1 MAFVLQDVINEIEE
15 TRSLEPLKKFKKENL
30 VKVAAHYGITPAV
43 GATKSHILNLIKDH
57 CVENDIIDEVEEK
70 PIAETAEIVRLKLD
84 FEREERRLAREAE
97 KALQDAQFAEAQ
109 KAREAAE
116 AEAEKAR
123 ELRLAELKEA
133 RELRELE
140 LKAEQEKAL
149 LAAEIEAKKEAAAR
163 EHELKMAGLGKHS
176 PSDKASVF
184 DPARNIRLV
193 PPFQEKEVDKYFAH
207 FEKVAD
213 SLNWPKESWV
223 LLLQSVLVG
232 KAQEIYGSL
241 SVEQSSNYEHVK
253 EAILK
258 AYELVPEAYRQKF
271 RNYLKYDSKTH
282 VEFAREKENLF
293 NRWCHSKEIG
303 QDFKK
308 LKQMVLLEE
317 FKDKV
322 RPDIRSHLDEQKV
335 EELEKAAIMADDY
348 ALTHKMSSKSGNPQQ
363 KRYHGS
369 GNRENVSRN
378 MDDRKRQGKSTENVG
393 LVSKV
398 EPLKPISCGH
408 CGKPGHIITN
418 CWKLGGKTP
427 CEHCGRFNHKSEDC
441 RIAKNK
447 LQKEVKPTGLTS
459 LKGLK
464 VSPFNESENSK
475 GVKVKPLIDRNS
487 FVEKNK
493 GIKVNPLHNDKSCI
507 EDEISP
513 NTESDYMENYK
524 PFISKGVVSL
534 VGDENSSQKVKILR
548 DTGATQSLMLDS
560 VLPLTEKSFTGA
572 NVLISGVEMG
582 VLEVP
587 LHEVNIKSSLINGNI
602 VIGMRPS
609 LPVEGIS
616 LILGNDLAG
625 EKVMVDPRVVEKPRD
640 DEETERL
647 AEKFPGIFPAS
658 VVTRSMKAK
667 EEAIKEQGKEEI
679 GLSGTFLENIDGK
692 FEERNKEKAD
702 KALMRKESRN
712 VKENIPEKQESE
724 SKSVISRQNLIEEQ
738 SNDKELLDLFKIALT
753 PVEAEKVSVG
763 YLIKDDI
770 LMRKWSPT
778 ACDNNEKGETVYQIV
793 VPTVYRRE
801 VLELAHDLPMSG
813 HLGVRKTYNRVLQ
826 HFFWPGLK
834 RDVAKWCRECHTCQ
848 LGGKPNQNIPQAPLH
863 PIPVFDEPFSHIII
877 DCVGPLPKTKS
888 QNEFLLTIMCSSTR
902 FPEAIPLRSIKTN
915 AILKAL
921 IKFFTIFGLPKSI
934 QSDQGT
940 NFMAHAFQ
948 QVMNQLGIKQY
959 KSSAYH
965 PESQGALERFHQTL
979 KTMIRMYCTENSRD
993 WDEGVHLLLFAVR
1006 ESVQESLGFS
1016 PFELVF
1022 GHAVR
1027 GPLLLLKEKWLDEDP
1042 EKISVLKYVAT
1053 FKDRLFRAGQMAKR
1067 NLQESQSKMKVW
1079 YDRKAKSRCFEPGDR
1094 VLVLFPVV
1102 GNPLQAKY
1110 SGPYKVV
1117 KKISDTNYLVK
1128 TPDRRKETQ
1137 VCHINM
1143 LKAYHEKPKPELVTL
1158 NNRLGLESLTHSK
1171 DCVGQVAE
1179 KEEDTESEVRLGN
1192 DQQPIKLQNSQILN
1206 DLDTKLSHLPSVQ
1219 RKELAEV
1226 ITQYREVFPDVP
1238 SKTNLI
1244 EHDVDVGD
1252 SAPIKQHPYRVSPM
1266 KKELLDKEV
1275 QYMLKNDIIEE
1286 SQSNWSSPC
1295 ILVPKHDGGFRF
1307 CTDFRKV
1314 NDKTKS
1320 DSFPIPRI
1328 ADCIDQIG
1336 NAKFVSTFDMLKG
1349 YWQVPLTQRAREI
1362 SAFVT
1367 PSGLYQYKVMP
1378 FGMKNAP
1385 ATFQRMVNKLVR
1397 DIDGC
1402 EGYIDDVVIYSDN
1415 WSDHIHQIKRFFQI
1429 MREAK
1434 LTINLMKSEFGKA
1447 TVKYLGHIVGQGQV
1461 RPLDA
1466 KIQTIAKFPI
1476 PTSRKELAR
1485 FLGMAGYYRN
1495 FCLNFSDIAAPLTN
1509 LLSKKV
1515 KFVWTDDCQMAFDKV
1530 KLLLQKSP
1538 VLKSP
1543 DYEKPFK
1550 LIIDSSDVGTGS
1562 VLVQE
1567 ASDGLDHPV
1576 SYFSKKFLKYQKNY
1590 SVVEKETLGLVLA
1603 LEHFDVYL
1611 GSTPFKIKVYTDHN
1625 PLTFLKTMKNKNQR
1639 LVRWSLALQE
1649 YNLEIQHIPGSENV
1663 VADALSRCIG

>member
-1 MAFVLQDVINEIEE
+1 MAFVLQEVINEIEE
-15 TRSLEPLKKFKKENL
+15 TRSLEPLKKLKKENL
-30 VKVAAHYGITPAV
+30 LKVAAHYGITPAV

-57 CVENDIIDEVEEK
+57 CVEHDIIDEVEEK

-116 AEAEKAR
+116 AEAKRAR
-123 ELRLAELKEA
+123 EAAEAEAQRARDLRLAELKEA

-140 LKAEQEKAL
+140 LKAEREKRDLELKAEQEKAL
-149 LAAEIEAKKEAAAR
+149 LEAEKEAAAR
-163 EHELKMAGLGKHS
+163 EHELKMAGLGKQS

-369 GNRENVSRN
+369 GNRENISRN

-427 CEHCGRFNHKSEDC
+427 CEHCGKFNHKSEDC

-447 LQKEVKPTGLTS
+447 LQKEVKTTGLTS

-475 GVKVKPLIDRNS
+475 GVKVKPLIDRNH

-493 GIKVNPLHNDKSCI
+493 GIKVNPLHNDKICI
-507 EDEISP
+507 EDKISP
-513 NTESDYMENYK
+513 KTESDYMENYK
-524 PFISKGVVSL
+524 PFISEGVVSL

-560 VLPLTEKSFTGA
+560 VLPLTENSFAGA

-582 VLEVP
+582 ILEVP

-625 EKVMVDPRVVEKPRD
+625 ERVMVDPRVVDKPRD
-640 DEETERL
+640 DERTERL

-667 EEAIKEQGKEEI
+667 KEAIKEQGKEEI
-679 GLSGTFLENIDGK
+679 DLSGTFLENIDGK

-702 KALMRKESRN
+702 KALMRNESRN

-753 PVEAEKVSVG
+753 PLEAEKVSVG
-763 YLIKDDI
+763 YLIKDNI
-770 LMRKWSPT
+770 LMRKWSS
-778 ACDNNEKGETVYQIV
+778 
-793 VPTVYRRE
+793 
-801 VLELAHDLPMSG
+801 H
-813 HLGVRKTYNRVLQ
+813 RV
-826 HFFWPGLK
+826 
-834 RDVAKWCRECHTCQ
+834 
-848 LGGKPNQNIPQAPLH
+848 
-863 PIPVFDEPFSHIII
+863 
-877 DCVGPLPKTKS
+877 
-888 QNEFLLTIMCSSTR
+888 TI
-902 FPEAIPLRSIKTN
+902 
-915 AILKAL
+915 
-921 IKFFTIFGLPKSI
+921 
-934 QSDQGT
+934 
-940 NFMAHAFQ
+940 
-948 QVMNQLGIKQY
+948 
-959 KSSAYH
+959 
-965 PESQGALERFHQTL
+965 
-979 KTMIRMYCTENSRD
+979 
-993 WDEGVHLLLFAVR
+993 
-1006 ESVQESLGFS
+1006 
-1016 PFELVF
+1016 
-1022 GHAVR
+1022 

-1053 FKDRLFRAGQMAKR
+1053 FKDRLFRAGQIAKR

-1158 NNRLGLESLTHSK
+1158 NNRLGLESPTHSK
-1171 DCVGQVAE
+1171 DSVGQVAE

-1192 DQQPIKLQNSQILN
+1192 NQQPIKLQNSQILN
-1206 DLDTKLSHLPSVQ
+1206 DLGTKLSHLPLVQ

-1336 NAKFVSTFDMLKG
+1336 NVKFVSTFDMLKG

-1402 EGYIDDVVIYSDN
+1402 EGYIDDVVIFSDN
-1415 WSDHIHQIKRFFQI
+1415 WSDHIRQIERFFQI

-1466 KIQTIAKFPI
+1466 KIQTIVKYPI

-1485 FLGMAGYYRN
+1485 FLGMAGYYRS

-1515 KFVWTDDCQMAFDKV
+1515 KFVWTDDCQLAFDKV

-1538 VLKSP
+1538 VLK
-1543 DYEKPFK
+1543 
-1550 LIIDSSDVGTGS
+1550 IQT
-1562 VLVQE
+1562 
-1567 ASDGLDHPV
+1567 
-1576 SYFSKKFLKYQKNY
+1576 
-1590 SVVEKETLGLVLA
+1590 T
-1603 LEHFDVYL
+1603 
-1611 GSTPFKIKVYTDHN
+1611 
-1625 PLTFLKTMKNKNQR
+1625 R
-1639 LVRWSLALQE
+1639 
-1649 YNLEIQHIPGSENV
+1649 NLLN
-1663 VADALSRCIG
+1663 

>member
-1 MAFVLQDVINEIEE
+1 MA
-15 TRSLEPLKKFKKENL
+15 S
-30 VKVAAHYGITPAV
+30 
-43 GATKSHILNLIKDH
+43 
-57 CVENDIIDEVEEK
+57 
-70 PIAETAEIVRLKLD
+70 
-84 FEREERRLAREAE
+84 
-97 KALQDAQFAEAQ
+97 
-109 KAREAAE
+109 
-116 AEAEKAR
+116 
-123 ELRLAELKEA
+123 
-133 RELRELE
+133 
-140 LKAEQEKAL
+140 
-149 LAAEIEAKKEAAAR
+149 
-163 EHELKMAGLGKHS
+163 LGKQS
-176 PSDKASVF
+176 PSDKASAF

-282 VEFAREKENLF
+282 VEFARENENLF

-322 RPDIRSHLDEQKV
+322 RPDIRSRLDEQKM

-369 GNRENVSRN
+369 GNRENISRN
-378 MDDRKRQGKSTENVG
+378 MDGRKRQGKSTENVG

-427 CEHCGRFNHKSEDC
+427 CEHCGRFNQKSEDC

-447 LQKEVKPTGLTS
+447 LQKEVKPSGLTS

-464 VSPFNESENSK
+464 VSPFSESENSK
-475 GVKVKPLIDRNS
+475 GVKVKPLIDRNNL
-487 FVEKNK
+487 VEKNK

-524 PFISKGVVSL
+524 PFISEGVVSL

-560 VLPLTEKSFTGA
+560 VLPLTENSFTGA

-640 DEETERL
+640 DEKTERL

-667 EEAIKEQGKEEI
+667 KEAIKEQGKEEI
-679 GLSGTFLENIDGK
+679 GLSGTFLENTDVK

-702 KALMRKESRN
+702 KALMRNESRN

-724 SKSVISRQNLIEEQ
+724 SKSVISRQNLIVEQ
-738 SNDKELLDLFKIALT
+738 SKAKELLDLFKIALT

-763 YLIKDDI
+763 YLIKDNI
-770 LMRKWSPT
+770 MMRKWST
-778 ACDNNEKGETVYQIV
+778 HHV
-793 VPTVYRRE
+793 
-801 VLELAHDLPMSG
+801 
-813 HLGVRKTYNRVLQ
+813 
-826 HFFWPGLK
+826 
-834 RDVAKWCRECHTCQ
+834 
-848 LGGKPNQNIPQAPLH
+848 
-863 PIPVFDEPFSHIII
+863 
-877 DCVGPLPKTKS
+877 
-888 QNEFLLTIMCSSTR
+888 TIR
-902 FPEAIPLRSIKTN
+902 
-915 AILKAL
+915 
-921 IKFFTIFGLPKSI
+921 
-934 QSDQGT
+934 
-940 NFMAHAFQ
+940 
-948 QVMNQLGIKQY
+948 
-959 KSSAYH
+959 
-965 PESQGALERFHQTL
+965 
-979 KTMIRMYCTENSRD
+979 
-993 WDEGVHLLLFAVR
+993 
-1006 ESVQESLGFS
+1006 
-1016 PFELVF
+1016 
-1022 GHAVR
+1022 
-1027 GPLLLLKEKWLDEDP
+1027 PLLLLKEKWLDEDP

-1067 NLQESQSKMKVW
+1067 NIQESQSKMKVW
-1079 YDRKAKSRCFEPGDR
+1079 YDRKAQSRYFEPGDR
-1094 VLVLFPVV
+1094 VLVLFPVI
-1102 GNPLQAKY
+1102 GYPLQAKY

-1143 LKAYHEKPKPELVTL
+1143 LKAYYEKPKPELVTL
-1158 NNRLGLESLTHSK
+1158 NNRLGLESPTHGK

-1206 DLDTKLSHLPSVQ
+1206 DLGTKLSHLPSVK

-1266 KKELLDKEV
+1266 KKELLDNEV

-1328 ADCIDQIG
+1328 FNCIDQIG
-1336 NAKFVSTFDMLKG
+1336 IAKFVSTFDMLKG

-1362 SAFVT
+1362 STFVT
-1367 PSGLYQYKVMP
+1367 PNGLYQYKVMP

-1402 EGYIDDVVIYSDN
+1402 EGYIDDVVIFSDN
-1415 WSDHIHQIKRFFQI
+1415 WSDHIRQIKRFFQI

-1466 KIQTIAKFPI
+1466 KIQTIVKYPI

-1495 FCLNFSDIAAPLTN
+1495 FCLNFSEIAAPLTN

-1515 KFVWTDDCQMAFDKV
+1515 KFVWTDDCQLAFDKV
-1530 KLLLQKSP
+1530 KLLLIP

-1550 LIIDSSDVGTGS
+1550 LIIESSDVGTGS

-1625 PLTFLKTMKNKNQR
+1625 LTFLKTMKNKNQR

-1649 YNLEIQHIPGSENV
+1649 YNLEIQHIPGFENV
-1663 VADALSRCIG
+1663 VADALSRCIGC

>member
-15 TRSLEPLKKFKKENL
+15 TRSLEPLKKLKKENL

-57 CVENDIIDEVEEK
+57 CVEHDIIDEVEEK

-109 KAREAAE
+109 RAREEAQKAREAAE
-116 AEAEKAR
+116 AEAKRAR
-123 ELRLAELKEA
+123 EAAEAEAQRARDLRLAELKEA

-140 LKAEQEKAL
+140 LKAEREKRDLELKAEQEKAL
-149 LAAEIEAKKEAAAR
+149 LEAEKEAAAR
-163 EHELKMAGLGKHS
+163 EHELKMASLGKHP

-271 RNYLKYDSKTH
+271 RNYLKFDSKTH

-293 NRWCHSKEIG
+293 NRWCHSKEVG

-363 KRYHGS
+363 KRYHCS
-369 GNRENVSRN
+369 GNRENISRN

-475 GVKVKPLIDRNS
+475 GVKVKPLIDRNNL
-487 FVEKNK
+487 VEKNK
-493 GIKVNPLHNDKSCI
+493 GIKVNPLHSDKSCT
-507 EDEISP
+507 EDGIRTS
-513 NTESDYMENYK
+513 TESDYMENYK
-524 PFISKGVVSL
+524 PFISEGVVSL

-560 VLPLTEKSFTGA
+560 VLPLTGNSFTGA

-582 VLEVP
+582 ILEVP

-625 EKVMVDPRVVEKPRD
+625 EKVMVDPRVVEKPRE
-640 DEETERL
+640 DEETEKL

-667 EEAIKEQGKEEI
+667 KEAIKEQGKEEI
-679 GLSGTFLENIDGK
+679 GLSGTFLENIDVK
-692 FEERNKEKAD
+692 FEERIQEKAE
-702 KALMRKESRN
+702 KALMRNESRN

-724 SKSVISRQNLIEEQ
+724 SKSVISRQNLIVEQ
-738 SNDKELLDLFKIALT
+738 SKDKELLDLFKIALT

-763 YLIKDDI
+763 YLIKENI
-770 LMRKWSPT
+770 LMRKWS
-778 ACDNNEKGETVYQIV
+778 
-793 VPTVYRRE
+793 
-801 VLELAHDLPMSG
+801 
-813 HLGVRKTYNRVLQ
+813 
-826 HFFWPGLK
+826 
-834 RDVAKWCRECHTCQ
+834 
-848 LGGKPNQNIPQAPLH
+848 
-863 PIPVFDEPFSHIII
+863 SH
-877 DCVGPLPKTKS
+877 CVTIGP
-888 QNEFLLTIMCSSTR
+888 
-902 FPEAIPLRSIKTN
+902 
-915 AILKAL
+915 
-921 IKFFTIFGLPKSI
+921 
-934 QSDQGT
+934 
-940 NFMAHAFQ
+940 
-948 QVMNQLGIKQY
+948 
-959 KSSAYH
+959 
-965 PESQGALERFHQTL
+965 
-979 KTMIRMYCTENSRD
+979 
-993 WDEGVHLLLFAVR
+993 
-1006 ESVQESLGFS
+1006 
-1016 PFELVF
+1016 
-1022 GHAVR
+1022 
-1027 GPLLLLKEKWLDEDP
+1027 PLLLLKEKWLDEDP

-1053 FKDRLFRAGQMAKR
+1053 FKDRLFRAGQIAKR

-1158 NNRLGLESLTHSK
+1158 NNRLGLESPTHSK

-1179 KEEDTESEVRLGN
+1179 KEEDTESEVKLGN

-1206 DLDTKLSHLPSVQ
+1206 DLGTKLSHLPLVQ

-1252 SAPIKQHPYRVSPM
+1252 SAPIKQHPYRLSPM

-1336 NAKFVSTFDMLKG
+1336 NAKFVSKFDMLKG

-1402 EGYIDDVVIYSDN
+1402 EGYIDDVVIFSDN
-1415 WSDHIHQIKRFFQI
+1415 WSDHIRQIERFFQI

-1466 KIQTIAKFPI
+1466 KIQTIVKYPI

-1515 KFVWTDDCQMAFDKV
+1515 KFVWTDDC
-1530 KLLLQKSP
+1530 
-1538 VLKSP
+1538 
-1543 DYEKPFK
+1543 
-1550 LIIDSSDVGTGS
+1550 
-1562 VLVQE
+1562 
-1567 ASDGLDHPV
+1567 
-1576 SYFSKKFLKYQKNY
+1576 
-1590 SVVEKETLGLVLA
+1590 
-1603 LEHFDVYL
+1603 
-1611 GSTPFKIKVYTDHN
+1611 
-1625 PLTFLKTMKNKNQR
+1625 
-1639 LVRWSLALQE
+1639 
-1649 YNLEIQHIPGSENV
+1649 
-1663 VADALSRCIG
+1663 

>member
-1 MAFVLQDVINEIEE
+1 M
-15 TRSLEPLKKFKKENL
+15 
-30 VKVAAHYGITPAV
+30 
-43 GATKSHILNLIKDH
+43 
-57 CVENDIIDEVEEK
+57 
-70 PIAETAEIVRLKLD
+70 
-84 FEREERRLAREAE
+84 
-97 KALQDAQFAEAQ
+97 
-109 KAREAAE
+109 
-116 AEAEKAR
+116 
-123 ELRLAELKEA
+123 
-133 RELRELE
+133 
-140 LKAEQEKAL
+140 
-149 LAAEIEAKKEAAAR
+149 
-163 EHELKMAGLGKHS
+163 
-176 PSDKASVF
+176 
-184 DPARNIRLV
+184 
-193 PPFQEKEVDKYFAH
+193 
-207 FEKVAD
+207 
-213 SLNWPKESWV
+213 
-223 LLLQSVLVG
+223 
-232 KAQEIYGSL
+232 
-241 SVEQSSNYEHVK
+241 
-253 EAILK
+253 
-258 AYELVPEAYRQKF
+258 
-271 RNYLKYDSKTH
+271 
-282 VEFAREKENLF
+282 
-293 NRWCHSKEIG
+293 
-303 QDFKK
+303 
-308 LKQMVLLEE
+308 
-317 FKDKV
+317 
-322 RPDIRSHLDEQKV
+322 
-335 EELEKAAIMADDY
+335 
-348 ALTHKMSSKSGNPQQ
+348 
-363 KRYHGS
+363 
-369 GNRENVSRN
+369 
-378 MDDRKRQGKSTENVG
+378 
-393 LVSKV
+393 VSKV

-464 VSPFNESENSK
+464 VSPFNESENLK
-475 GVKVKPLIDRNS
+475 GVRVNPLIDRNN

-524 PFISKGVVSL
+524 PFISEGVVSL

-560 VLPLTEKSFTGA
+560 VLPLTENSFTGA

-602 VIGMRPS
+602 VIGTRPS

-640 DEETERL
+640 N
-647 AEKFPGIFPAS
+647 EKN
-658 VVTRSMKAK
+658 VVTRSMKANK
-667 EEAIKEQGKEEI
+667 EAIKEQGKEEI

-702 KALMRKESRN
+702 TALMRNESRN
-712 VKENIPEKQESE
+712 VKENIPEKQGRE

-753 PVEAEKVSVG
+753 PLEAEKVSVG
-763 YLIKDDI
+763 YSIKENI
-770 LMRKWSPT
+770 LMRKWS
-778 ACDNNEKGETVYQIV
+778 
-793 VPTVYRRE
+793 
-801 VLELAHDLPMSG
+801 
-813 HLGVRKTYNRVLQ
+813 
-826 HFFWPGLK
+826 
-834 RDVAKWCRECHTCQ
+834 
-848 LGGKPNQNIPQAPLH
+848 
-863 PIPVFDEPFSHIII
+863 SH
-877 DCVGPLPKTKS
+877 CV
-888 QNEFLLTIMCSSTR
+888 TI
-902 FPEAIPLRSIKTN
+902 
-915 AILKAL
+915 
-921 IKFFTIFGLPKSI
+921 
-934 QSDQGT
+934 
-940 NFMAHAFQ
+940 
-948 QVMNQLGIKQY
+948 
-959 KSSAYH
+959 
-965 PESQGALERFHQTL
+965 
-979 KTMIRMYCTENSRD
+979 
-993 WDEGVHLLLFAVR
+993 
-1006 ESVQESLGFS
+1006 
-1016 PFELVF
+1016 
-1022 GHAVR
+1022 
-1027 GPLLLLKEKWLDEDP
+1027 GPLLLLKEKWLDEDL

-1053 FKDRLFRAGQMAKR
+1053 FKDRLFRAGQIAKR

-1158 NNRLGLESLTHSK
+1158 NNRLGLESPTHSK

-1179 KEEDTESEVRLGN
+1179 KEEDTESEVRLEN

-1206 DLDTKLSHLPSVQ
+1206 DLGTKLSHLPSVQ

-1295 ILVPKHDGGFRF
+1295 ILVPKHDGRFRF

-1378 FGMKNAP
+1378 FGIKNAP
-1385 ATFQRMVNKLVR
+1385 ATFQTMVNKLVR

-1402 EGYIDDVVIYSDN
+1402 EGYIDDVVIFSDN
-1415 WSDHIHQIKRFFQI
+1415 WSDHIRQIKRFFQI
-1429 MREAK
+1429 MLEAK

-1466 KIQTIAKFPI
+1466 KIQTIVKYPI

-1495 FCLNFSDIAAPLTN
+1495 FCLNFSDVAAPLTN

-1515 KFVWTDDCQMAFDKV
+1515 KFVWTDDCQLAFDKV

-1538 VLKSP
+1538 ILKSP

-1550 LIIDSSDVGTGS
+1550 LIIDRSDVGTGS

-1625 PLTFLKTMKNKNQR
+1625 PLTFLKTMKNKKQR

>member
-1 MAFVLQDVINEIEE
+1 MAFVLQDIINEIEE
-15 TRSLEPLKKFKKENL
+15 TRSLDPLKKLKKENL
-30 VKVAAHYGITPAV
+30 VKVAAHYRITPAV
-43 GATKSHILNLIKDH
+43 GATKSHILDLIKDH

-70 PIAETAEIVRLKLD
+70 PTAETAEVLKLRLEI
-84 FEREERRLAREAE
+84 EREERRLAREEAQRARDAE

-109 KAREAAE
+109 KAREAA
-116 AEAEKAR
+116 R
-123 ELRLAELKEA
+123 DLRLAELKEA

-149 LAAEIEAKKEAAAR
+149 LEAEKEAAAR

-176 PSDKASVF
+176 PSDKASAF

-369 GNRENVSRN
+369 GNRENISRN

-464 VSPFNESENSK
+464 VSPFNESENQK
-475 GVKVKPLIDRNS
+475 GVKVKPLIDRNN

-524 PFISKGVVSL
+524 PFISEGVVSL

-560 VLPLTEKSFTGA
+560 VLPLTENSFTGA

-587 LHEVNIKSSLINGNI
+587 LHEVNIKSSLINGKI

-625 EKVMVDPRVVEKPRD
+625 ERVMVDPRVVEKPRD
-640 DEETERL
+640 DEKTERL

-667 EEAIKEQGKEEI
+667 KEAIKEQGKEEI
-679 GLSGTFLENIDGK
+679 DLSGTFLENNDGK

-702 KALMRKESRN
+702 KALMRNESRN

-724 SKSVISRQNLIEEQ
+724 SKSVISRQNLIVEQ
-738 SNDKELLDLFKIALT
+738 SKDKELLDLFKIALT

-763 YLIKDDI
+763 YLIKDNI
-770 LMRKWSPT
+770 LMRKWSS
-778 ACDNNEKGETVYQIV
+778 
-793 VPTVYRRE
+793 
-801 VLELAHDLPMSG
+801 H
-813 HLGVRKTYNRVLQ
+813 RV
-826 HFFWPGLK
+826 
-834 RDVAKWCRECHTCQ
+834 
-848 LGGKPNQNIPQAPLH
+848 
-863 PIPVFDEPFSHIII
+863 
-877 DCVGPLPKTKS
+877 
-888 QNEFLLTIMCSSTR
+888 TI
-902 FPEAIPLRSIKTN
+902 
-915 AILKAL
+915 
-921 IKFFTIFGLPKSI
+921 
-934 QSDQGT
+934 
-940 NFMAHAFQ
+940 
-948 QVMNQLGIKQY
+948 
-959 KSSAYH
+959 
-965 PESQGALERFHQTL
+965 
-979 KTMIRMYCTENSRD
+979 
-993 WDEGVHLLLFAVR
+993 
-1006 ESVQESLGFS
+1006 
-1016 PFELVF
+1016 
-1022 GHAVR
+1022 

-1158 NNRLGLESLTHSK
+1158 NNRLGLESPTHSK

-1179 KEEDTESEVRLGN
+1179 KEEDTESAVRLGN

-1206 DLDTKLSHLPSVQ
+1206 DLGTKLSHLPLVQ

-1238 SKTNLI
+1238 SKTDLI

-1266 KKELLDKEV
+1266 KKELLDKKV

-1295 ILVPKHDGGFRF
+1295 ILVPKHDSGFRF

-1336 NAKFVSTFDMLKG
+1336 NAKLVSTFDMLKG

-1402 EGYIDDVVIYSDN
+1402 EGYIDDVVIFSDN
-1415 WSDHIHQIKRFFQI
+1415 WSDHIRQIKRFFQI

-1466 KIQTIAKFPI
+1466 KIQTIVKYPI

-1515 KFVWTDDCQMAFDKV
+1515 KFVWTDDCQLAFDKV

>member
-30 VKVAAHYGITPAV
+30 IKVAAHYGITPAI

-57 CVENDIIDEVEEK
+57 CVENDIIDEVEDK

-109 KAREAAE
+109 R
-116 AEAEKAR
+116 AR

-140 LKAEQEKAL
+140 LKAEAD
-149 LAAEIEAKKEAAAR
+149 KEAATR
-163 EHELKMAGLGKHS
+163 EHELKMASLGIHTPK
-176 PSDKASVF
+176 DKSSAF

-335 EELEKAAIMADDY
+335 EELEKAAVMADDY

-363 KRYHGS
+363 KRFHGS
-369 GNRENVSRN
+369 GNRENISRN

-464 VSPFNESENSK
+464 VSPFNESENQK
-475 GVKVKPLIDRNS
+475 GVKVKPLIDRS
-487 FVEKNK
+487 HFVEKNK

-524 PFISKGVVSL
+524 PFISEGVVSL

-560 VLPLTEKSFTGA
+560 VLPLTENSFTGA

-602 VIGMRPS
+602 VIGTRPS

-667 EEAIKEQGKEEI
+667 KEVIKEQGKEEI
-679 GLSGTFLENIDGK
+679 GLSGTFLENIGVK
-692 FEERNKEKAD
+692 FEERNSEKAE
-702 KALMRKESRN
+702 KAFMRNESRN

-724 SKSVISRQNLIEEQ
+724 SKSVISRQNLIVEQ
-738 SNDKELLDLFKIALT
+738 SKDKELLDLFKIALT
-753 PVEAEKVSVG
+753 PLEAEKVSVG
-763 YLIKDDI
+763 YLIKDNI
-770 LMRKWSPT
+770 LMRKWS
-778 ACDNNEKGETVYQIV
+778 
-793 VPTVYRRE
+793 
-801 VLELAHDLPMSG
+801 
-813 HLGVRKTYNRVLQ
+813 
-826 HFFWPGLK
+826 
-834 RDVAKWCRECHTCQ
+834 
-848 LGGKPNQNIPQAPLH
+848 
-863 PIPVFDEPFSHIII
+863 SH
-877 DCVGPLPKTKS
+877 CV
-888 QNEFLLTIMCSSTR
+888 TI
-902 FPEAIPLRSIKTN
+902 
-915 AILKAL
+915 
-921 IKFFTIFGLPKSI
+921 
-934 QSDQGT
+934 
-940 NFMAHAFQ
+940 
-948 QVMNQLGIKQY
+948 
-959 KSSAYH
+959 
-965 PESQGALERFHQTL
+965 
-979 KTMIRMYCTENSRD
+979 
-993 WDEGVHLLLFAVR
+993 
-1006 ESVQESLGFS
+1006 
-1016 PFELVF
+1016 
-1022 GHAVR
+1022 
-1027 GPLLLLKEKWLDEDP
+1027 GPLLLLKEKWLDKDP

-1053 FKDRLFRAGQMAKR
+1053 FKDRLFRAGQIAKR

-1158 NNRLGLESLTHSK
+1158 NNRLGLESPTHSK

-1206 DLDTKLSHLPSVQ
+1206 DLGTKLSHLPSVQ

-1349 YWQVPLTQRAREI
+1349 YWQVPLTQRAREV

-1397 DIDGC
+1397 NIDGC
-1402 EGYIDDVVIYSDN
+1402 EGYIDDVVIFSDN
-1415 WSDHIHQIKRFFQI
+1415 WSDHIRQIERFFQI

-1495 FCLNFSDIAAPLTN
+1495 FCLNFSEIAAPLTN

-1515 KFVWTDDCQMAFDKV
+1515 KFVWTDDCQLAFDKV

-1625 PLTFLKTMKNKNQR
+1625 PLTFLKLKTMKNKNQR
-1639 LVRWSLALQE
+1639 LVRWSLALQ
-1649 YNLEIQHIPGSENV
+1649 
-1663 VADALSRCIG
+1663 

>member
-15 TRSLEPLKKFKKENL
+15 TRSLESLKKFKKENL
-30 VKVAAHYGITPAV
+30 VKVAVHYGITPAV

-57 CVENDIIDEVEEK
+57 CVEHDIIDEVEEK

-109 KAREAAE
+109 RAREAAREAAE
-116 AEAEKAR
+116 AEAQRAR
-123 ELRLAELKEA
+123 DLRLAELKEA

-149 LAAEIEAKKEAAAR
+149 LEAEKEAAAR
-163 EHELKMAGLGKHS
+163 EHELKMASLGKQS
-176 PSDKASVF
+176 PSDKASAF

-335 EELEKAAIMADDY
+335 EELEKAAVMADDY

-369 GNRENVSRN
+369 GNRENISRN

-464 VSPFNESENSK
+464 VSPFNESENQK
-475 GVKVKPLIDRNS
+475 GVKVKPLIDRNN

-493 GIKVNPLHNDKSCI
+493 GIKVNPLYNVKSCI

-524 PFISKGVVSL
+524 PFISEGVVSL

-560 VLPLTEKSFTGA
+560 VLPLTENSFTGA

-587 LHEVNIKSSLINGNI
+587 LYEVNIKSSLINGNI

-625 EKVMVDPRVVEKPRD
+625 ERVMVDPRVVEKPRD
-640 DEETERL
+640 NEKTERL

-667 EEAIKEQGKEEI
+667 KEAIKEQGKEEI

-692 FEERNKEKAD
+692 FEERIKEKAE
-702 KALMRKESRN
+702 KALMRNESRN

-738 SNDKELLDLFKIALT
+738 SKDKELLDLFKIALT

-763 YLIKDDI
+763 YLIKDNI
-770 LMRKWSPT
+770 LMRKWSS
-778 ACDNNEKGETVYQIV
+778 
-793 VPTVYRRE
+793 
-801 VLELAHDLPMSG
+801 H
-813 HLGVRKTYNRVLQ
+813 RV
-826 HFFWPGLK
+826 
-834 RDVAKWCRECHTCQ
+834 
-848 LGGKPNQNIPQAPLH
+848 
-863 PIPVFDEPFSHIII
+863 
-877 DCVGPLPKTKS
+877 
-888 QNEFLLTIMCSSTR
+888 TI
-902 FPEAIPLRSIKTN
+902 
-915 AILKAL
+915 
-921 IKFFTIFGLPKSI
+921 
-934 QSDQGT
+934 
-940 NFMAHAFQ
+940 
-948 QVMNQLGIKQY
+948 
-959 KSSAYH
+959 
-965 PESQGALERFHQTL
+965 
-979 KTMIRMYCTENSRD
+979 
-993 WDEGVHLLLFAVR
+993 
-1006 ESVQESLGFS
+1006 
-1016 PFELVF
+1016 
-1022 GHAVR
+1022 

-1128 TPDRRKETQ
+1128 TPGRRKETQ

-1158 NNRLGLESLTHSK
+1158 NNRLGLESPTHSK

-1179 KEEDTESEVRLGN
+1179 KEEDTESEVRLEN

-1206 DLDTKLSHLPSVQ
+1206 VLGTKLSHLPLVQ

-1402 EGYIDDVVIYSDN
+1402 EGYIDDVVIFSDN
-1415 WSDHIHQIKRFFQI
+1415 WSDHIRQIERFFQI

-1447 TVKYLGHIVGQGQV
+1447 TVKYLGHIVGQGRV

>member
-1 MAFVLQDVINEIEE
+1 MAFVLEDVINEIEE
-15 TRSLEPLKKFKKENL
+15 TRSLEPLKKLKKENL
-30 VKVAAHYGITPAV
+30 IKVAAHYGITPAV

-57 CVENDIIDEVEEK
+57 CVEHDIIDEVEEK

-109 KAREAAE
+109 RAREEAQKAREAAE
-116 AEAEKAR
+116 AEAKRAR
-123 ELRLAELKEA
+123 EAAEAEAQRARDLRLAELKEA

-149 LAAEIEAKKEAAAR
+149 LEAEKEAAAR
-163 EHELKMAGLGKHS
+163 EHELKMASLGKQS
-176 PSDKASVF
+176 PSDKASAF

-369 GNRENVSRN
+369 GNRENISRN

-475 GVKVKPLIDRNS
+475 GVKVKPLIDRNR

-524 PFISKGVVSL
+524 PFISEGVVSL

-560 VLPLTEKSFTGA
+560 VLPLTENSFTGA

-582 VLEVP
+582 ILEVP

-625 EKVMVDPRVVEKPRD
+625 EKVMVDPRLVEKPRD
-640 DEETERL
+640 DEKTERL

-658 VVTRSMKAK
+658 VVTHSMKGK
-667 EEAIKEQGKEEI
+667 KEAIKEQGKEEI
-679 GLSGTFLENIDGK
+679 GLSGTFLENIDVK

-702 KALMRKESRN
+702 KALMRNESRN

-724 SKSVISRQNLIEEQ
+724 SKSVISRQNLIVEQ
-738 SNDKELLDLFKIALT
+738 SKDKELLDLFKIALT

-763 YLIKDDI
+763 YLIKDNI
-770 LMRKWSPT
+770 LMRKWSS
-778 ACDNNEKGETVYQIV
+778 
-793 VPTVYRRE
+793 
-801 VLELAHDLPMSG
+801 H
-813 HLGVRKTYNRVLQ
+813 RV
-826 HFFWPGLK
+826 
-834 RDVAKWCRECHTCQ
+834 
-848 LGGKPNQNIPQAPLH
+848 
-863 PIPVFDEPFSHIII
+863 
-877 DCVGPLPKTKS
+877 
-888 QNEFLLTIMCSSTR
+888 TI
-902 FPEAIPLRSIKTN
+902 
-915 AILKAL
+915 
-921 IKFFTIFGLPKSI
+921 
-934 QSDQGT
+934 
-940 NFMAHAFQ
+940 
-948 QVMNQLGIKQY
+948 
-959 KSSAYH
+959 
-965 PESQGALERFHQTL
+965 
-979 KTMIRMYCTENSRD
+979 
-993 WDEGVHLLLFAVR
+993 
-1006 ESVQESLGFS
+1006 
-1016 PFELVF
+1016 
-1022 GHAVR
+1022 

-1128 TPDRRKETQ
+1128 TPYRRKETQ

-1143 LKAYHEKPKPELVTL
+1143 LKAYYEKPKPELVTL
-1158 NNRLGLESLTHSK
+1158 NNRLGLESPTHSK

-1179 KEEDTESEVRLGN
+1179 KEEDTESEVRLEN

-1206 DLDTKLSHLPSVQ
+1206 DLGTKLSHLPSVQ

-1244 EHDVDVGD
+1244 KHDVDVGD

-1367 PSGLYQYKVMP
+1367 PSGLYQYKIMP

-1402 EGYIDDVVIYSDN
+1402 EGYIDDVVIFSDN
-1415 WSDHIHQIKRFFQI
+1415 WSDHIRQIERFFQI

-1466 KIQTIAKFPI
+1466 KIQTIVKYPI

-1495 FCLNFSDIAAPLTN
+1495 FCLNFSEIAAPLTN

-1515 KFVWTDDCQMAFDKV
+1515 KFVWTDDCQLAFDKV

-1550 LIIDSSDVGTGS
+1550 LIIDSSDIGTGS